1 MSERRYRAGESI
13 EDICRACKR
22 DRMHT
27 VIVVDG
33 DGRPIRVSCGY
44 CDSEHN
50 YRGGPASARVP
61 PKPTSA
67 RPTSPASYGGQA
79 ARGGEGGG
87 RRPATTIKDPFPLV
101 GDRERTSPP
110 MSVTMSNDH
119 TTADLELLLRR
130 IIREETGLT
139 PVAPA
144 DKWRNG
150 QLVLRP
156 GTPGLQEK
164 SWPIETFFHKVVML
178 RNRLRTLEQQINA
191 TDLPETAP
199 RSSSELR
206 HRLLRVAHRHRRPLR
221 GGGRPVPRRRRERL
235 SASSTASAIRALDT
249 ELRKAGTAGAEARGV
264 NRAISSSMASPR
276 DLPHR
281 RGLRRVSSA

>member
-1 MSERRYRAGESI
+1 MADRRYRAGESI
-13 EDICRACKR
+13 EDICRACKM

-50 YRGGPASARVP
+50 YRGGPAQPARRAHA
-61 PKPTSA
+61 KPTRRARESRRSREAAKADA
-67 RPTSPASYGGQA
+67 RPVTDKA
-79 ARGGEGGG
+79 
-87 RRPATTIKDPFPLV
+87 PFPLV
-101 GDRERTSPP
+101 GDRERIAPP
-110 MSVTMSNDH
+110 VSVTMSNDQSG
-119 TTADLELLLRR
+119 DLELLLRR

-156 GTPGLQEK
+156 GTAGLQEK

-191 TDLPETAP
+191 TDLPEDAKVKLQGYVTGCYGSLTSFNVLFADEDDQF
-199 RSSSELR
+199 RG
-206 HRLLRVAHRHRRPLR
+206 A
-221 GGGRPVPRRRRERL
+221 GGG
-235 SASSTASAIRALDT
+235 D
-249 ELRKAGTAGAEARGV
+249 
-264 NRAISSSMASPR
+264 
-276 DLPHR
+276 
-281 RGLRRVSSA
+281 